1 MSIGVVCNLS
11 DGVVLGVD
19 SALTISGSVRI
30 PTGETTTGVL
40 NVYNE
45 CEKLFHLA
53 DLNAGVMFTG
63 LGMLGARTLE
73 SYVREWE
80 TTQLSVSDD
89 PAFREVGSLTESLN
103 SFFAGI
109 YHSTVVPAV
118 EKETGQPFDKLE
130 KTRQP
135 VLQIAVAGFSP
146 QAYLSEVWTVTIPNG
161 KVTETRK
168 QGQFGANWYGVTQAI
183 TRVIKGFDPALVDA
197 LLDRLA
203 KKAGIKRTDEVK
215 QEVTQTLRR
224 FEAVVPYNGMPI
236 GTGVE
241 HVRFL
246 LDLVIGYTDFVVGAP
261 VCGGRTRIAT
271 VTHDGFNWVAGHEP
285 VIARLQADCSRNA
298 HNLIDGRED

>member
-118 EKETGQPFDKLE
+118 
-130 KTRQP
+130 R
-135 VLQIAVAGFSP
+135 
-146 QAYLSEVWTVTIPNG
+146 
-161 KVTETRK
+161 RK
-168 QGQFGANWYGVTQAI
+168 QANPSTNWRRLDSRSCKSPSQASL
-183 TRVIKGFDPALVDA
+183 P
-197 LLDRLA
+197 
-203 KKAGIKRTDEVK
+203 KRIC
-215 QEVTQTLRR
+215 RR
-224 FEAVVPYNGMPI
+224 SGRSQSP
-236 GTGVE
+236 TGK
-241 HVRFL
+241 
-246 LDLVIGYTDFVVGAP
+246 
-261 VCGGRTRIAT
+261 
-271 VTHDGFNWVAGHEP
+271 
-285 VIARLQADCSRNA
+285 
-298 HNLIDGRED
+298 